1 MSKIKKSLMAFAIA
15 AGACVAPMAA
25 STAYADEAPAADSGS
40 GLTNADGSSAS
51 GDSTAK
57 KSGGGGF
64 YDIVFGSGIV
74 GMLLWFALFGDG
86 VLAIYFCIDSM
97 ILIKP
102 EKLMPQRLIDQVQK
116 AMSEGDIV
124 AAMEA
129 CQNTPSAMSNI
140 LLAAFQHV
148 EEGFDVIQ
156 EAVTAASDLEQEKLM
171 QRLNW
176 ISVCSNLG
184 PSLGLL
190 GTVQGMI
197 LTFEKLSSG
206 AAGDASALAS
216 AIGQALWTT
225 AGGLI
230 VSIPSNAAFYSLRNN
245 ANRRILR
252 MSAVTMEFLN
262 GLRNVEVAPEAEEAV
277 PVDQMPA

>member
-1 MSKIKKSLMAFAIA
+1 MSKARKSLMALMILV
-15 AGACVAPMAA
+15 GTCVAPMAA
-25 STAYADEAPAADSGS
+25 LQAMGQELTSTDSGEAVSANSAQSS
-40 GLTNADGSSAS
+40 G
-51 GDSTAK
+51 K
-57 KSGGGGF
+57 KGGGF
-64 YDIVFGSGIV
+64 VDIVFGSGVV

-86 VLAIYFCIDSM
+86 ALAIYFCVDCY

-102 EKLMPQRLIDQVQK
+102 EKLMPNRLIDQVQK

-129 CQNTPSAMSNI
+129 CQNTPSVMSNI
-140 LLAAFQHV
+140 LTAAFQHV

-156 EAVTAASDLEQEKLM
+156 EAVNAASDLEQEKLM
-171 QRLNW
+171 QRLTW

-197 LTFEKLSSG
+197 LTFQALAQG
-206 AAGDASALAS
+206 GAGDAAALAS
-216 AIGQALWTT
+216 SIGQALWTT

-230 VSIPSNAAFYSLRNN
+230 VSIPSITAFYSLRNN
-245 ANRRILR
+245 ANRLILR
-252 MSAVTMEFLN
+252 MTAVTMEFLN
-262 GLRNVEVAPEAEEAV
+262 GLRNVEVAPEEGAAEMA
-277 PVDQMPA
+277 

>member
-1 MSKIKKSLMAFAIA
+1 MKIKKSLMAFAIV
-15 AGACVAPMAA
+15 AGTCIAPMAA
-25 STAYADEAPAADSGS
+25 VTAYADDASS
-40 GLTNADGSSAS
+40 GLTAEGGGSVSGDASGSS
-51 GDSTAK
+51 K
-57 KSGGGGF
+57 KSGGGF

-86 VLAIYFCIDSM
+86 VMAIYFCIDSM

-262 GLRNVEVAPEAEEAV
+262 GLRNVEVAPEEGTPEE
-277 PVDQMPA
+277 MPA

>member
-1 MSKIKKSLMAFAIA
+1 MKFKKSLMIAALVAGTCAVPLSDAFADA
-15 AGACVAPMAA
+15 A
-25 STAYADEAPAADSGS
+25 APAAAQSSGGLERTDGGGKVDS
-40 GLTNADGSSAS
+40 NASKD
-51 GDSTAK
+51 AK
-57 KSGGGGF
+57 KQGGGF

-86 VLAIYFCIDSM
+86 ILAIYFCVDSS

-140 LLAAFQHV
+140 LLAAFTHI
-148 EEGFDVIQ
+148 EDGYETIQ

-171 QRLNW
+171 QRLTW

-197 LTFEKLSSG
+197 LTFQALAAG
-206 AAGDASALAS
+206 NAGDASALAAS
-216 AIGQALWTT
+216 IGQALWTT

-230 VSIPSNAAFYSLRNN
+230 VSIPSITAFYSLRNN

-252 MSAVTMEFLN
+252 MTAVTMEFLN
-262 GLRNVEVAPEAEEAV
+262 SLRNVEVAPEEGEAV
-277 PVDQMPA
+277 

>member
-1 MSKIKKSLMAFAIA
+1 MNKLSKSLMAAAIIAGTTFAPVA
-15 AGACVAPMAA
+15 ALQGLGQELTEANGNVVSSDTTAP
-25 STAYADEAPAADSGS
+25 D
-40 GLTNADGSSAS
+40 
-51 GDSTAK
+51 K
-57 KSGGGGF
+57 KGGGF

-86 VLAIYFCIDSM
+86 ALAIYFCVDCY

-102 EKLMPQRLIDQVQK
+102 EKLMPQRVIDQVTT
-116 AMSEGDIV
+116 AMGEGDVV

-129 CQNTPSAMSNI
+129 CQNNPSCVSNI
-140 LLAAFQHV
+140 LTAAFQHV

-156 EAVTAASDLEQEKLM
+156 EAVNAASDLEQERLM
-171 QRLNW
+171 QRLTW

-197 LTFEKLSSG
+197 LTFQALASG
-206 AAGDASALAS
+206 GAGDAAALANS
-216 AIGQALWTT
+216 IGQALWTT

-230 VSIPSNAAFYSLRNN
+230 VSIPSITAFYALRNN
-245 ANRRILR
+245 ANRLILR
-252 MSAVTMEFLN
+252 MTAVTMEILN
-262 GLRNVEVAPEAEEAV
+262 GLRNVEVAPEEA
-277 PVDQMPA
+277 A

>member
-1 MSKIKKSLMAFAIA
+1 MSKFKKSLIA
-15 AGACVAPMAA
+15 SMIVVGTCAAPVAALH
-25 STAYADEAPAADSGS
+25 SFGQE
-40 GLTNADGSSAS
+40 LTDAEGNVVQQDTTKS
-51 GDSTAK
+51 K
-57 KSGGGGF
+57 KSGGGF

-86 VLAIYFCIDSM
+86 ALAIYFCIDCS

-102 EKLMPQRLIDQVQK
+102 EKLMPNRLIDQVQK

-129 CQNTPSAMSNI
+129 CQNTPSCMSNI
-140 LLAAFQHV
+140 LAAAFQHV

-156 EAVTAASDLEQEKLM
+156 EAVNAASDLEQEKLM
-171 QRLNW
+171 QRLTW
-176 ISVCSNLG
+176 VSVCSNLG

-197 LTFEKLSSG
+197 LTFQALAQG
-206 AAGDASALAS
+206 GAGDAAALAS
-216 AIGQALWTT
+216 SIGQALWTT

-230 VSIPSNAAFYSLRNN
+230 VSIPTITVFYSLRNN
-245 ANRRILR
+245 ANRLILR
-252 MSAVTMEFLN
+252 MTAVTMEFLN
-262 GLRNVEVAPEAEEAV
+262 GLRNVEVAPEEGAAEMA
-277 PVDQMPA
+277 

>member
-1 MSKIKKSLMAFAIA
+1 MSKARKSLMAFMVLV
-15 AGACVAPMAA
+15 GTTVAPMAA
-25 STAYADEAPAADSGS
+25 LQSMGQELTDENGNAIEQNTAQ
-40 GLTNADGSSAS
+40 SSS
-51 GDSTAK
+51 K
-57 KSGGGGF
+57 KGGGF
-64 YDIVFGSGIV
+64 VDIVFGSGVV

-86 VLAIYFCIDSM
+86 ALAIYFCVDCY

-102 EKLMPQRLIDQVQK
+102 EKLMPNRLIDQVQK

-129 CQNTPSAMSNI
+129 CQNTPSVMSNI
-140 LLAAFQHV
+140 LTAAFQHV

-156 EAVTAASDLEQEKLM
+156 EAVNAASDLEQEKLM
-171 QRLNW
+171 QRLTW

-197 LTFEKLSSG
+197 LTFQALAQG
-206 AAGDASALAS
+206 GAGDAAALAS
-216 AIGQALWTT
+216 SIGQALWTT

-230 VSIPSNAAFYSLRNN
+230 VSIPSITAFYSLRNN
-245 ANRRILR
+245 ANRLILR
-252 MSAVTMEFLN
+252 MTAVTMEFLN
-262 GLRNVEVAPEAEEAV
+262 GLRNVEVAPEDGAGEVA
-277 PVDQMPA
+277 

>member
-1 MSKIKKSLMAFAIA
+1 MKFKKSLMIAALVAGTCAVPLSDAFADA
-15 AGACVAPMAA
+15 A
-25 STAYADEAPAADSGS
+25 APAAAQSSGGLERTDGGGKVDS
-40 GLTNADGSSAS
+40 NASKD
-51 GDSTAK
+51 AK
-57 KSGGGGF
+57 KQGGGF

-86 VLAIYFCIDSM
+86 ILAIYFCVDSS

-140 LLAAFQHV
+140 LLAAFTHI
-148 EEGFDVIQ
+148 EDGYETIQ

-171 QRLNW
+171 QRLTW

-197 LTFEKLSSG
+197 LTFQALAAG
-206 AAGDASALAS
+206 NAGDASALAAS
-216 AIGQALWTT
+216 IGQALWTT
-225 AGGLI
+225 AGGLT
-230 VSIPSNAAFYSLRNN
+230 VSIPSITAFYSLRNN

-252 MSAVTMEFLN
+252 MTAVTMEFLN
-262 GLRNVEVAPEAEEAV
+262 SLRNVEVAPEEGEAV
-277 PVDQMPA
+277 

>member
-1 MSKIKKSLMAFAIA
+1 MKFTKKLMIASVLAGICLAPIA
-15 AGACVAPMAA
+15 A
-25 STAYADEAPAADSGS
+25 TYADDAAPASS
-40 GLTNADGSSAS
+40 GLVREDGTKVDSNA
-51 GDSTAK
+51 AK
-57 KSGGGGF
+57 EQKSGGGF

-86 VLAIYFCIDSM
+86 IFVIYFAIDSY
-97 ILIKP
+97 IIIKP
-102 EKLMPQRLIDQVQK
+102 EKLMPQRLVDQVQK

-124 AAMEA
+124 AAIEA

-156 EAVTAASDLEQEKLM
+156 EAVTAASDFEQEKLM

-176 ISVCSNLG
+176 VSICSNLG

-197 LTFEKLSSG
+197 LTFEALAKG
-206 AAGDASALAS
+206 QAGDAAALANS
-216 AIGQALWTT
+216 IGQALWTT
-225 AGGLI
+225 AGGLV
-230 VSIPSNAAFYSLRNN
+230 VSIPGMAIFYSLRNN

-252 MSAVTMEFLN
+252 MTAVTMEFLN
-262 GLRNVEVAPEAEEAV
+262 TLRNVEVSSEEVAA
-277 PVDQMPA
+277 DGTLA

>member
-1 MSKIKKSLMAFAIA
+1 MKFKKSLMIAALVAGTCAVPLSDAFADA
-15 AGACVAPMAA
+15 A
-25 STAYADEAPAADSGS
+25 APAAAQSSGGLERTDGS
-40 GLTNADGSSAS
+40 GKVDSNASKD
-51 GDSTAK
+51 AK
-57 KSGGGGF
+57 KQGGGF

-86 VLAIYFCIDSM
+86 ILAIYFCVDSS
-97 ILIKP
+97 ILIK
-102 EKLMPQRLIDQVQK
+102 KLMPQRLIDQVQK

-140 LLAAFQHV
+140 LLAAFTHI
-148 EEGFDVIQ
+148 EDGYETIQ

-197 LTFEKLSSG
+197 LTFQALASG
-206 AAGDASALAS
+206 GAGDASMLAAS
-216 AIGQALWTT
+216 IGQALWTT

-230 VSIPSNAAFYSLRNN
+230 VSIPSITLFYMLRNN
-245 ANRRILR
+245 ANRLILR
-252 MSAVTMEFLN
+252 MTAVTMELLN
-262 GLRNVEVAPEAEEAV
+262 SLRNVEVATDEEVVEEA
-277 PVDQMPA
+277 QA